1 MNEKNKN
8 NNLLKIVIPIIVFF
22 VGCGAMYFVIFTFP
36 NIFSTSI
43 TKLEKN
49 VTVTD
54 EGIADAVE
62 KIYDAVVVVSTYSN
76 EKLYASGT
84 GFVYK
89 KDGDTAYVLTN
100 NHVIEGGNKVT
111 LTFTNGQVI
120 EAKIV
125 GSDALSDIAV
135 LSIASSDVL
144 EVAEIGTSED
154 MRVGDTTFAV
164 GAPLDSVYSWTVTRG
179 ILSGKDRMIEVEL
192 TNSGDYVMKVLQTD
206 AAINSGNSGGPLCN
220 SNGEVIGITSLKLVD
235 ESVEG
240 MGFAIPIEIALEYAN
255 KIVNGES
262 ITQPYLG
269 VSMLNV
275 TDAYYRTQYY
285 SMLTTYDIT
294 SGVIV
299 VSVEKNTP
307 ASQAGLQAGDVII
320 KINDDK
326 ITSIGY
332 LRYYLYN
339 YDVGDKIT
347 LTYLRDGKE
356 KTTTV
361 TLGSNKNTY

>member
-1 MNEKNKN
+1 
-8 NNLLKIVIPIIVFF
+8 
-22 VGCGAMYFVIFTFP
+22 
-36 NIFSTSI
+36 
-43 TKLEKN
+43 
-49 VTVTD
+49 
-54 EGIADAVE
+54 
-62 KIYDAVVVVSTYSN
+62 
-76 EKLYASGT
+76 
-84 GFVYK
+84 
-89 KDGDTAYVLTN
+89 
-100 NHVIEGGNKVT
+100 
-111 LTFTNGQVI
+111 
-120 EAKIV
+120 
-125 GSDALSDIAV
+125 
-135 LSIASSDVL
+135 
-144 EVAEIGTSED
+144 

-220 SNGEVIGITSLKLVD
+220 SNGQVIGITSLKLVD

-240 MGFAIPIEIALEYAN
+240 MGFAIPIEIALEYAT
-255 KIVNGES
+255 KIINGES

-269 VSMLNV
+269 ISMLNV
-275 TDAYYRTQYY
+275 TDAYYRTQYNN
-285 SMLTTYDIT
+285 MLTTYDIT

-307 ASQAGLQAGDVII
+307 ASQAGLQTGDVIT
-320 KINDDK
+320 KINDDNV
-326 ITSIGY
+326 TSIGY

-347 LTYLRDGKE
+347 ITYIREGKE